1 VQTIRIQ
8 LRESTQETV
17 ELRYWLPQQK
27 HYESRRLKLLEI
39 ADLLNQGERDY
50 YKLLPNLPGIGQ
62 QLFFWL
68 DGDGRWLSRGIANC
82 RGEGLVIAIDTDKQL
97 AHLPWEVLHDGEDFL
112 VKRVNPVVL
121 PLRWIEKETEEFSV
135 EARQLRVL
143 FMATDP
149 EDVEPKLEFE
159 QEEARILADTRDFAV
174 DLRVEESGCVSEL
187 GKVWSRYFNDFDVF
201 HLTGHASITSEAPY
215 TPYFITE
222 TEIGERHET
231 TAAELAEVFRF
242 RFPKLVFLS
251 GCRTGQA
258 PDKGAVP
265 SMAEALIAQGARA
278 VLSWG
283 RPVEDRTATAA
294 AAHLYGK
301 LAAGYELAQALAST
315 YQQLFKQKVRDWH
328 LLRLYVQGECPG
340 ALVDVLGD
348 LPPSAPEP
356 AYEQFLDPDTQQ
368 VRVAKPSE
376 FVGRRRT
383 LQRCLKAI
391 RTSLGVLIHGLG
403 GVGKSTVT
411 ARLLERMVGY
421 HRLVNFRQ
429 LDEDKL
435 LKTLA
440 EQCTSE
446 RGHEILNGKL
456 PLMQR
461 LTKFFT
467 EGLNSKEQRFAFV
480 LDDFEANFE
489 LRNGVSV
496 LQPQV
501 VDVLLALLKAIQN
514 SQLPHKVIIT
524 CRYDFTLSELNH
536 RLYREPLGALAGAD
550 LIKKYNRLDSFNGS
564 WQFQPDLPERAKKAA
579 DGNPRLL
586 EWLDKILQNS
596 PKSPSAERGV
606 EMILQKM
613 ADKEKEF
620 REDIL
625 AEELLKQ
632 QTPALRQ
639 MLGKLLV
646 YELPVPLAAISP
658 ICEDISSW
666 ESHKQRAEILGLLEV
681 TLTNN
686 TERLYRVPRIL
697 SPLLFPENPKGE
709 ELYKQAAQ
717 ILYRLWWEEAETA
730 TEAQKLEIHRL
741 ALLGKDEGIA
751 AETASS
757 LAKDL
762 LNKGRFR
769 EGIHL
774 CKSTLEITKN
784 HSVLKEIAYCEHQMG
799 EVDRALNYYEQA
811 LNLCPAEDEQELASI
826 YLNFGMLKSQ
836 KGDVDEAFAL
846 YNQSLEIFERTGNV
860 QGKAE
865 TLYYLGNIYANKGD
879 VDKAITLFN
888 QSLEINERI
897 EGVQGKAA
905 TLKCLGNI
913 YASKGE
919 VNQAIA
925 LLNQSLET
933 FERIEDVQNKA
944 ATLQCLGNIYA
955 NKGEVNQAIALY
967 NQSWETFERIGDVQG
982 KAATLNCLGNIYANK
997 GEVNQAIAL
1006 LNQSWETFERL
1017 GNVQGKAATL
1027 NCLGNIYANK
1037 GEVNQAIALYN
1048 QSLEINERLE
1058 NVQGKAATLNCL
1070 GNIYANKGEVNQAI
1084 ALYNQSLEINERLEN
1099 VQGKAATLQC
1109 LGNIYANKGEVN
1121 QAIALYNQ
1129 SLEINERIG
1138 DVQGKAATLFQL
1150 EMIYANKGEVDEI
1163 IALFNQSLE
1172 INERTGNIQGKAA
1185 TLFQLGMIYANKGE
1199 VNQAI
1204 ALYNQSLEINE
1215 RLENV
1220 QGKAATLQCLGN
1232 IYANKGE
1239 VNQAIA
1245 LYNQSLETFE
1255 RIGDVQGKAA
1265 TLQCLGNIYANKG
1278 EVDQA
1283 IALYNQ
1289 SLETFERIGNLQGKA
1304 ATLFQL
1310 EMIYANKGEVDE
1322 IIALFNQSLE
1332 INERTGNIQGKAAT
1346 LFQLGMIYAKKGEVN
1361 QAIALYNQSLEITQC
1376 IGDVQGKAVTLYRL
1390 GIIYA
1395 DKGEVDEAIALYN
1408 QSLEINERIEDV
1420 QGKAATLRQM
1430 GRIYANKGEVDQAI
1444 RLYNQSLE
1452 ISQRIGNVQD
1462 KAMTLWWLGDL
1473 AEQQGEY
1480 TKAISYLQPA
1490 LEILQ
1495 RLKSP
1500 DAESVS
1506 ASLDRVMRN
1515 S

>member
-1 VQTIRIQ
+1 MQTIRIQ

-17 ELRYWLPQQK
+17 ELRYWLPQIK
-27 HYESRRLKLLEI
+27 HYESRRLKLAEI
-39 ADLLNQGERDY
+39 ANFLKQGERDY
-50 YKLLPNLPGIGQ
+50 YKLLPNLPGIGK

-82 RGEGLVIAIDTDKQL
+82 RGEGLVIAIDTDKKL

-121 PLRWIEKETEEFSV
+121 PLRWIEKETEGFSV

-149 EDVEPKLEFE
+149 EDVQPKLEFE

-201 HLTGHASITSEAPY
+201 HLTGHASIKDEAPY

-278 VLSWG
+278 ILSWG

-301 LAAGYELAQALAST
+301 LAAGYQLAEALAST
-315 YQQLFKQKVRDWH
+315 YQQLFQQNVRDWH

-340 ALVDVLGD
+340 ALVEVLGD

-356 AYEQFLDPDTQQ
+356 AYQQFLDPDTQL

-429 LDEDKL
+429 LDEEKL

-467 EGLNSKEQRFAFV
+467 EGLNTKEQRFAFV
-480 LDDFEANFE
+480 LDDFEANLD
-489 LRNGVSV
+489 LRNGVYV

-501 VDVLLALLKAIQN
+501 VDVLLALLKAMQN

-524 CRYDFTLSELNH
+524 CRYNFTLSELNH
-536 RLYREPLGALAGAD
+536 RLYREPLGALGGAD

-613 ADKEKEF
+613 LDRVKEF

-625 AEELLKQ
+625 AQELLKQ
-632 QTPALRQ
+632 QTPALRL

-666 ESHKQRAEILGLLEV
+666 ESHIQRAEILGLLEV

-686 TERLYRVPRIL
+686 KDRLYRVPRIL
-697 SPLLFPENPKGE
+697 SPLLEFPENPKGE

-717 ILYRLWWEEAETA
+717 ILYRLWWEGAESS

-741 ALLGKDEGIA
+741 ALLGKDEDITVNVANYLSRKWIPHSRFRDTNKICQDTLNNIRDYRILSNLARVEIELGKVKEAVEHYQEALKLCPGNKIIEICGIKHCLA
-751 AETASS
+751 YIKSKSGELDIALKIYQECLIDSEKIGHLKGKASALHEIARIYLLQGKVDNALHKYQECLAIQENIGDIKGQSSTLHQIAYIEVQQGKIQEALTNYEKSFNLKEKIGDLKGKVSS
-757 LAKDL
+757 LQQ
-762 LNKGRFR
+762 
-769 EGIHL
+769 I
-774 CKSTLEITKN
+774 
-784 HSVLKEIAYCEHQMG
+784 
-799 EVDRALNYYEQA
+799 
-811 LNLCPAEDEQELASI
+811 ASI
-826 YLNFGMLKSQ
+826 KEEQ
-836 KGDVDEAFAL
+836 GDFEAVFNIL
-846 YNQSLEIFERTGNV
+846 QLSLEIVEQIGSV
-860 QGKAE
+860 ELKAAL
-865 TLYYLGNIYANKGD
+865 LYNMAVTYVKLGNFD
-879 VDKAITLFN
+879 SAI
-888 QSLEINERI
+888 S
-897 EGVQGKAA
+897 
-905 TLKCLGNI
+905 
-913 YASKGE
+913 
-919 VNQAIA
+919 
-925 LLNQSLET
+925 LLNNSIKLA
-933 FERIEDVQNKA
+933 K
-944 ATLQCLGNIYA
+944 
-955 NKGEVNQAIALY
+955 
-967 NQSWETFERIGDVQG
+967 
-982 KAATLNCLGNIYANK
+982 
-997 GEVNQAIAL
+997 
-1006 LNQSWETFERL
+1006 
-1017 GNVQGKAATL
+1017 
-1027 NCLGNIYANK
+1027 
-1037 GEVNQAIALYN
+1037 
-1048 QSLEINERLE
+1048 EI
-1058 NVQGKAATLNCL
+1058 
-1070 GNIYANKGEVNQAI
+1070 
-1084 ALYNQSLEINERLEN
+1084 
-1099 VQGKAATLQC
+1099 
-1109 LGNIYANKGEVN
+1109 
-1121 QAIALYNQ
+1121 
-1129 SLEINERIG
+1129 
-1138 DVQGKAATLFQL
+1138 D
-1150 EMIYANKGEVDEI
+1150 D
-1163 IALFNQSLE
+1163 
-1172 INERTGNIQGKAA
+1172 IQGQA
-1185 TLFQLGMIYANKGE
+1185 TGLHQLG
-1199 VNQAI
+1199 
-1204 ALYNQSLEINE
+1204 
-1215 RLENV
+1215 
-1220 QGKAATLQCLGN
+1220 
-1232 IYANKGE
+1232 
-1239 VNQAIA
+1239 
-1245 LYNQSLETFE
+1245 
-1255 RIGDVQGKAA
+1255 
-1265 TLQCLGNIYANKG
+1265 
-1278 EVDQA
+1278 
-1283 IALYNQ
+1283 
-1289 SLETFERIGNLQGKA
+1289 
-1304 ATLFQL
+1304 
-1310 EMIYANKGEVDE
+1310 
-1322 IIALFNQSLE
+1322 
-1332 INERTGNIQGKAAT
+1332 
-1346 LFQLGMIYAKKGEVN
+1346 
-1361 QAIALYNQSLEITQC
+1361 
-1376 IGDVQGKAVTLYRL
+1376 
-1390 GIIYA
+1390 
-1395 DKGEVDEAIALYN
+1395 
-1408 QSLEINERIEDV
+1408 
-1420 QGKAATLRQM
+1420 
-1430 GRIYANKGEVDQAI
+1430 
-1444 RLYNQSLE
+1444 
-1452 ISQRIGNVQD
+1452 
-1462 KAMTLWWLGDL
+1462 L
-1473 AEQQGEY
+1473 AYEQQGNVENALKFY
-1480 TKAISYLQPA
+1480 GKSLNFSEQIGYLKGQA
-1490 LEILQ
+1490 HTLHQMANIYVNQRKMVLQ
-1495 RLKSP
+1495 YL
-1500 DAESVS
+1500 VC
-1506 ASLDRVMRN
+1506 
-1515 S
+1515 

>member
-1 VQTIRIQ
+1 MQTIRIQ

-17 ELRYWLPQQK
+17 ELRYWLPQIK
-27 HYESRRLKLLEI
+27 HYESRRLKLAEI
-39 ADLLNQGERDY
+39 ADFLKQGERDY
-50 YKLLPNLPGIGQ
+50 YKLLPNLPGIGR

-82 RGEGLVIAIDTDKQL
+82 RGEGLVIAIDTGKQL

-112 VKRVNPVVL
+112 IKRVNPVVL
-121 PLRWIEKETEEFSV
+121 PLRWIEKETAGFSV

-149 EDVEPKLEFE
+149 EGVEPKLEFE

-201 HLTGHASITSEAPY
+201 HLTGHASIKDEAPY

-222 TEIGERHET
+222 TEIGDRHET

-301 LAAGYELAQALAST
+301 LAAGYQLAQALAST
-315 YQQLFKQKVRDWH
+315 YQQLFKQNVRDWH

-340 ALVDVLGD
+340 ALVEVLGD
-348 LPPSAPEP
+348 VPPSAPEP
-356 AYEQFLDPDTQQ
+356 AYQQFLDPDTQL

-435 LKTLA
+435 LNTLIK
-440 EQCTSE
+440 QCTSE

-467 EGLNSKEQRFAFV
+467 EGLNAKEQRFVFV
-480 LDDFEANFE
+480 LDDFEENLE
-489 LRNGVSV
+489 LRNGVYV

-501 VDVLLALLKAIQN
+501 VDVLLALLKAMQN

-524 CRYDFTLSELNH
+524 CRYNFTLSELNH
-536 RLYREPLGALAGAD
+536 RLYREPLGALGGAD
-550 LIKKYNRLDSFNGS
+550 LIKKYNRLNSFNGS
-564 WQFQPDLPERAKKAA
+564 WQFQPDLPERAKTAA

-596 PKSPSAERGV
+596 QNPTPPTAPLPASDEGYMRGV

-620 REDIL
+620 REHIL
-625 AEELLKQ
+625 AEVLLKQ

-646 YELPVPLAAISP
+646 YELPVPQAAISP

-697 SPLLFPENPKGE
+697 SPLLEFPENPKGE
-709 ELYKQAAQ
+709 ELYKQAPQ
-717 ILYRLWWEEAETA
+717 ILYRLWWEAGGA
-730 TEAQKLEIHRL
+730 TETQKLEIHRL
-741 ALLGKDEGIA
+741 ALLGKDGEIA
-751 AETASS
+751 VKIASS
-757 LAKDL
+757 LAEHLRKQS
-762 LNKGRFR
+762 RFR
-769 EGIHL
+769 EAIPL

-784 HSVLKEIAYCEHQMG
+784 HRVLKEMAYCEHQMG
-799 EVDRALNYYEQA
+799 EVDQALNYYQQA

-826 YLNFGMLKSQ
+826 YHHFGMLKAS
-836 KGDVDEAFAL
+836 KWEVDE
-846 YNQSLEIFERTGNV
+846 
-860 QGKAE
+860 
-865 TLYYLGNIYANKGD
+865 
-879 VDKAITLFN
+879 
-888 QSLEINERI
+888 
-897 EGVQGKAA
+897 
-905 TLKCLGNI
+905 
-913 YASKGE
+913 
-919 VNQAIA
+919 
-925 LLNQSLET
+925 
-933 FERIEDVQNKA
+933 
-944 ATLQCLGNIYA
+944 
-955 NKGEVNQAIALY
+955 
-967 NQSWETFERIGDVQG
+967 
-982 KAATLNCLGNIYANK
+982 
-997 GEVNQAIAL
+997 
-1006 LNQSWETFERL
+1006 
-1017 GNVQGKAATL
+1017 
-1027 NCLGNIYANK
+1027 
-1037 GEVNQAIALYN
+1037 AIALYN
-1048 QSLEINERLE
+1048 QSLELW
-1058 NVQGKAATLNCL
+1058 
-1070 GNIYANKGEVNQAI
+1070 
-1084 ALYNQSLEINERLEN
+1084 
-1099 VQGKAATLQC
+1099 
-1109 LGNIYANKGEVN
+1109 
-1121 QAIALYNQ
+1121 
-1129 SLEINERIG
+1129 
-1138 DVQGKAATLFQL
+1138 
-1150 EMIYANKGEVDEI
+1150 
-1163 IALFNQSLE
+1163 
-1172 INERTGNIQGKAA
+1172 
-1185 TLFQLGMIYANKGE
+1185 
-1199 VNQAI
+1199 
-1204 ALYNQSLEINE
+1204 
-1215 RLENV
+1215 
-1220 QGKAATLQCLGN
+1220 
-1232 IYANKGE
+1232 
-1239 VNQAIA
+1239 
-1245 LYNQSLETFE
+1245 E

-1265 TLQCLGNIYANKG
+1265 TLQELGRIYANKGEVDEAIALYDQSLELWERIGDVQGKAATLHNLGYIYANKG

-1289 SLETFERIGNLQGKA
+1289 SLEIEECIGNVQGKATTLHNLGYIYTDKGEVDQAIALYNQSFEIKERIGDVQGKA
-1304 ATLFQL
+1304 ATLNDLGYIYADKGEVDKAIALYNQSL
-1310 EMIYANKGEVDE
+1310 QINERIGNVQTKAATLHNLGMIYANKGEVDE
-1322 IIALFNQSLE
+1322 AIALFNQSLK
-1332 INERTGNIQGKAAT
+1332 INERIGNVQTKAAT
-1346 LFQLGMIYAKKGEVN
+1346 LHNLAAIYAN
-1361 QAIALYNQSLEITQC
+1361 
-1376 IGDVQGKAVTLYRL
+1376 
-1390 GIIYA
+1390 
-1395 DKGEVDEAIALYN
+1395 KGEVDEAIALYN
-1408 QSLEINERIEDV
+1408 QSLEINERIGNFKTQAVTLHNLGYIYANKGKVDEAITLYNQSLEIDERIGDV
-1420 QGKAATLRQM
+1420 QGKAATLHCL
-1430 GRIYANKGEVDQAI
+1430 GIIYANKGDVDEAI
-1444 RLYNQSLE
+1444 ALFNQSLE
-1452 ISQRIGNVQD
+1452 ITERIGDVQ
-1462 KAMTLWWLGDL
+1462 
-1473 AEQQGEY
+1473 
-1480 TKAISYLQPA
+1480 TKATTLHCLEYLRQ
-1490 LEILQ
+1490 Q
-1495 RLKSP
+1495 RGSG
-1500 DAESVS
+1500 
-1506 ASLDRVMRN
+1506 
-1515 S
+1515 

>member
-1 VQTIRIQ
+1 MQTIRIQ
-8 LRESTQETV
+8 LRECTQETV
-17 ELRYWLPQQK
+17 ELRYWLPQIK
-27 HYESRRLKLLEI
+27 HYESRRLKLAEI
-39 ADLLNQGERDY
+39 ADFLKQGDRDY
-50 YKLLPNLPGIGQ
+50 YKLLPNLSGIGQ

-82 RGEGLVIAIDTDKQL
+82 RGEGLVIAIDTDQKL

-121 PLRWIEKETEEFSV
+121 PLRWIEKETEAFSV

-149 EDVEPKLEFE
+149 EDVQPKLEFE

-201 HLTGHASITSEAPY
+201 HLTGHASIKDEAPY

-222 TEIGERHET
+222 TEIGDRHET

-258 PDKGAVP
+258 ADKGAVP

-301 LAAGYELAQALAST
+301 LAAGYQLAEALAST
-315 YQQLFKQKVRDWH
+315 YQQLFKQNVRDWH

-340 ALVDVLGD
+340 ALVEVLGD
-348 LPPSAPEP
+348 VPPSAPEP
-356 AYEQFLDPDTQQ
+356 AYQQFLDPDTQL

-421 HRLVNFRQ
+421 DRLVNFRQ

-467 EGLNSKEQRFAFV
+467 EGLNTKEQRFAFV
-480 LDDFEANFE
+480 LDDFEANLD
-489 LRNGVSV
+489 LRNGVYV

-501 VDVLLALLKAIQN
+501 VDVLLALLKAMQN

-524 CRYDFTLSELNH
+524 CRYNFTLSELNH
-536 RLYREPLGALAGAD
+536 RLYREPLGALGGAD

-564 WQFQPDLPERAKKAA
+564 WQFQPDLPERAKQAA

-586 EWLDKILQNS
+586 EWLDQILQNS
-596 PKSPSAERGV
+596 PKSPEAERGV

-632 QTPALRQ
+632 QTPALRL

-666 ESHKQRAEILGLLEV
+666 ESHIQRAEILGLLEV

-697 SPLLFPENPKGE
+697 SPLLEFPENPKGE

-717 ILYRLWWEEAETA
+717 ILYRLWWEEETA

-741 ALLGKDEGIA
+741 ALLGKDEEIA
-751 AETASS
+751 GKIASS
-757 LAKDL
+757 LAEHL
-762 LNKGRFR
+762 RNQSRFR
-769 EGIHL
+769 EAIHL

-799 EVDRALNYYEQA
+799 NIAQALNYYEQA
-811 LNLCPAEDEQELASI
+811 LNLCPAEDEGGLASI
-826 YLNFGMLKSQ
+826 YNYLGRLKAD
-836 KGDVDEAFAL
+836 KGEVDEAIAL
-846 YNQSLEIFERTGNV
+846 YNQSLEIFER
-860 QGKAE
+860 
-865 TLYYLGNIYANKGD
+865 
-879 VDKAITLFN
+879 
-888 QSLEINERI
+888 
-897 EGVQGKAA
+897 
-905 TLKCLGNI
+905 
-913 YASKGE
+913 
-919 VNQAIA
+919 
-925 LLNQSLET
+925 
-933 FERIEDVQNKA
+933 
-944 ATLQCLGNIYA
+944 
-955 NKGEVNQAIALY
+955 
-967 NQSWETFERIGDVQG
+967 IGDVQG
-982 KAATLNCLGNIYANK
+982 KATTLHNLGY
-997 GEVNQAIAL
+997 
-1006 LNQSWETFERL
+1006 
-1017 GNVQGKAATL
+1017 
-1027 NCLGNIYANK
+1027 
-1037 GEVNQAIALYN
+1037 
-1048 QSLEINERLE
+1048 
-1058 NVQGKAATLNCL
+1058 
-1070 GNIYANKGEVNQAI
+1070 
-1084 ALYNQSLEINERLEN
+1084 
-1099 VQGKAATLQC
+1099 
-1109 LGNIYANKGEVN
+1109 
-1121 QAIALYNQ
+1121 
-1129 SLEINERIG
+1129 
-1138 DVQGKAATLFQL
+1138 
-1150 EMIYANKGEVDEI
+1150 
-1163 IALFNQSLE
+1163 
-1172 INERTGNIQGKAA
+1172 
-1185 TLFQLGMIYANKGE
+1185 
-1199 VNQAI
+1199 
-1204 ALYNQSLEINE
+1204 
-1215 RLENV
+1215 
-1220 QGKAATLQCLGN
+1220 
-1232 IYANKGE
+1232 
-1239 VNQAIA
+1239 
-1245 LYNQSLETFE
+1245 
-1255 RIGDVQGKAA
+1255 
-1265 TLQCLGNIYANKG
+1265 IYANKG

-1289 SLETFERIGNLQGKA
+1289 SLEIKELIGNVQGKA
-1304 ATLFQL
+1304 ATLHNL
-1310 EMIYANKGEVDE
+1310 AGIYANKGDVDE
-1322 IIALFNQSLE
+1322 AIALYNQVLEIDERIGNVQGKAATLHQLGNTYANKGDVDEAIALFNQSLE
-1332 INERTGNIQGKAAT
+1332 IKERIGNVQGKAAT
-1346 LFQLGMIYAKKGEVN
+1346 LHELGSIYADKGEVEQAITLFN
-1361 QAIALYNQSLEITQC
+1361 QSLEIEERIGNVQGKAATLNQLGLIYANKGEVEQAIALYNQSLEISERIGDVKTKAATLHKLGIIYANKGEVDEAIALYNQSLEISER
-1376 IGDVQGKAVTLYRL
+1376 IGDVQGKAATLHQL

-1395 DKGEVDEAIALYN
+1395 NKGEVEQAIALYNQSLEISERIGDVKTKAATLHKLGIIYANKGEVDEAIALYN
-1408 QSLEINERIEDV
+1408 QSLEINERIGNVQGKAATLQKLGYIYANKGEVDKAIALYNQSLEINERIGNV
-1420 QGKAATLRQM
+1420 QGKAATLRQL
-1430 GRIYANKGEVDQAI
+1430 GILYANKGKVD
-1444 RLYNQSLE
+1444 
-1452 ISQRIGNVQD
+1452 
-1462 KAMTLWWLGDL
+1462 
-1473 AEQQGEY
+1473 
-1480 TKAISYLQPA
+1480 
-1490 LEILQ
+1490 
-1495 RLKSP
+1495 
-1500 DAESVS
+1500 
-1506 ASLDRVMRN
+1506 
-1515 S
+1515 

>member
-1 VQTIRIQ
+1 MQTIRIQ

-17 ELRYWLPQQK
+17 ELRYWLPQIK
-27 HYESRRLKLLEI
+27 HYESRRLKLAEI
-39 ADLLNQGERDY
+39 ADFLKQGERDY
-50 YKLLPNLPGIGQ
+50 YKLLPNLPGIGK

-82 RGEGLVIAIDTDKQL
+82 RGEGLVIAIDTEQKL
-97 AHLPWEVLHDGEDFL
+97 AHLPWEVLHDGQDFL

-121 PLRWIEKETEEFSV
+121 PLRWIEKETEAFSV

-187 GKVWSRYFNDFDVF
+187 GKVWSRYLDDFDVF
-201 HLTGHASITSEAPY
+201 HLTGHASIKDEAPY

-222 TEIGERHET
+222 TEIGDRHET

-301 LAAGYELAQALAST
+301 LAAGYQLAQALAST
-315 YQQLFKQKVRDWH
+315 YQQLFKQKVGDWH

-340 ALVDVLGD
+340 ALVELLGD

-356 AYEQFLDPDTQQ
+356 AYQQFLDPDTQQ

-467 EGLNSKEQRFAFV
+467 EGLNTKEQRFAFV
-480 LDDFEANFE
+480 LDDFEANLD
-489 LRNGVSV
+489 LRNGVYV

-501 VDVLLALLKAIQN
+501 VEVLLALLKAMQS

-524 CRYDFTLSELNH
+524 CRYNFTLSELDK
-536 RLYREPLGALAGAD
+536 RLYREPLGALGGAD

-596 PKSPSAERGV
+596 PKSPEAERGV

-625 AEELLKQ
+625 AQVLLKQ
-632 QTPALRQ
+632 QTPALRL

-646 YELPVPLAAISP
+646 YELPVPLAAIDP

-666 ESHKQRAEILGLLEV
+666 ESHIQRAEILGLLEV

-697 SPLLFPENPKGE
+697 SPLLEFPENPKGE

-730 TEAQKLEIHRL
+730 TEAQSLEIHRL
-741 ALLGKDEGIA
+741 VLLGKDGEIA
-751 AETASS
+751 GKIAFS
-757 LAKDL
+757 LA
-762 LNKGRFR
+762 NSWNNQSRFR
-769 EGIHL
+769 ESVQL
-774 CKSTLEITKN
+774 CKSTLELTPDYR
-784 HSVLKEIAYCEHQMG
+784 VLHEIARSQAKLGEVEQAQQYYQQALEFCLETDETQKAAIIANLAGIYGNKG
-799 EVDRALNYYEQA
+799 EVDEAIALCNQSLEIT
-811 LNLCPAEDEQELASI
+811 ERI
-826 YLNFGMLKSQ
+826 
-836 KGDVDEAFAL
+836 GDVEGKAVTLHCLAGIYADKGNVNEAIAL
-846 YNQSLEIFERTGNV
+846 YNQSLEITECIGNV
-860 QGKAE
+860 Q
-865 TLYYLGNIYANKGD
+865 T
-879 VDKAITLFN
+879 
-888 QSLEINERI
+888 
-897 EGVQGKAA
+897 KAA
-905 TLKCLGNI
+905 TLHNLG
-913 YASKGE
+913 
-919 VNQAIA
+919 
-925 LLNQSLET
+925 L
-933 FERIEDVQNKA
+933 
-944 ATLQCLGNIYA
+944 IYA
-955 NKGEVNQAIALY
+955 NKGEV
-967 NQSWETFERIGDVQG
+967 E
-982 KAATLNCLGNIYANK
+982 
-997 GEVNQAIAL
+997 
-1006 LNQSWETFERL
+1006 
-1017 GNVQGKAATL
+1017 
-1027 NCLGNIYANK
+1027 
-1037 GEVNQAIALYN
+1037 QAIALYN
-1048 QSLEINERLE
+1048 QSLEIEE
-1058 NVQGKAATLNCL
+1058 GIGGVEGKAATLHNL
-1070 GNIYANKGEVNQAI
+1070 GLIYAKKGEVNQAL
-1084 ALYNQSLEINERLEN
+1084 ALYNQSLEIKERISHVE
-1099 VQGKAATLQC
+1099 GKAATLSC
-1109 LGNIYANKGEVN
+1109 LA
-1121 QAIALYNQ
+1121 
-1129 SLEINERIG
+1129 S
-1138 DVQGKAATLFQL
+1138 
-1150 EMIYANKGEVDEI
+1150 
-1163 IALFNQSLE
+1163 
-1172 INERTGNIQGKAA
+1172 
-1185 TLFQLGMIYANKGE
+1185 
-1199 VNQAI
+1199 
-1204 ALYNQSLEINE
+1204 
-1215 RLENV
+1215 
-1220 QGKAATLQCLGN
+1220 
-1232 IYANKGE
+1232 
-1239 VNQAIA
+1239 
-1245 LYNQSLETFE
+1245 
-1255 RIGDVQGKAA
+1255 
-1265 TLQCLGNIYANKG
+1265 IYANKG

-1289 SLETFERIGNLQGKA
+1289 SLEITKRIGYVKGKA
-1304 ATLFQL
+1304 ATLHQL
-1310 EMIYANKGEVDE
+1310 AG
-1322 IIALFNQSLE
+1322 
-1332 INERTGNIQGKAAT
+1332 
-1346 LFQLGMIYAKKGEVN
+1346 IYAKKGEVDQAIKLYKESLKIKERIGN
-1361 QAIALYNQSLEITQC
+1361 VQDKMATLHELGRMYADKGEVDQAIKLYKESLEINERIGNVQGKAATLHELGRMYADKGDVDEAIALYNQSLEIKER
-1376 IGDVQGKAVTLYRL
+1376 IGNVQGKAVTLNNL
-1390 GIIYA
+1390 GMIYA
-1395 DKGEVDEAIALYN
+1395 NKGEVDEAIALYN
-1408 QSLEINERIEDV
+1408 QSLEINERIGNVQTKAVTLHNLGMIYANKGDVDEAIALYNQSLEISERIGDVQSKAVTLNYLGIIYANKGDVHEAIALFNQSLEINERLGNV
-1420 QGKAATLRQM
+1420 QGKAATLNKL
-1430 GRIYANKGEVDQAI
+1430 GLIYANKGEVDQAI
-1444 RLYNQSLE
+1444 ALFNQSLE
-1452 ISQRIGNVQD
+1452 IFERIGNVQD
-1462 KAMTLWWLGDL
+1462 KAATLNNLGYIY
-1473 AEQQGEY
+1473 ANKGEVDE
-1480 TKAISYLQPA
+1480 AIALFNQS
-1490 LEILQ
+1490 LEIFE
-1495 RLKSP
+1495 RIGN
-1500 DAESVS
+1500 V
-1506 ASLDRVMRN
+1506 
-1515 S
+1515 

>member
-1 VQTIRIQ
+1 MQTIRIQ

-17 ELRYWLPQQK
+17 ELRYWLPKIK
-27 HYESRRLKLLEI
+27 HYESRRLRLAEI

-82 RGEGLVIAIDTDKQL
+82 RGEGLVIAIDTDKKL

-121 PLRWIEKETEEFSV
+121 PLRWIEKETEAFAV

-159 QEEARILADTRDFAV
+159 QEEARILADTRDFNL

-187 GKVWSRYFNDFDVF
+187 GKVWSRYLNDFDVF
-201 HLTGHASITSEAPY
+201 HLTGHASITPAEAEKNPTPNPSPLARRGEDLEAN
-215 TPYFITE
+215 TPYFVTE
-222 TEIGERHET
+222 TEIGDRHET

-265 SMAEALIAQGARA
+265 SMAEALIAEGARA

-301 LAAGYELAQALAST
+301 LAAGYELAEALAST
-315 YQQLFKQKVRDWH
+315 YQQLFQQNVRDWH

-340 ALVDVLGD
+340 ALVEPLRDFL
-348 LPPSAPEP
+348 PSAPEP
-356 AYEQFLDPDTQQ
+356 AYEQFLDPDTQL

-421 HRLVNFRQ
+421 DRLVNFRQ

-467 EGLNSKEQRFAFV
+467 EGLNTKEQRFAFV
-480 LDDFEANFE
+480 LDDFEANLE
-489 LRNGVSV
+489 LRNGVYV

-524 CRYDFTLSELNH
+524 CRYNFTLSELNH
-536 RLYREPLGALAGAD
+536 RLYREPLAALGGAD
-550 LIKKYNRLDSFNGS
+550 LIKKYNRLNSFNGS
-564 WQFQPDLPERAKKAA
+564 WQFQPDLPERAKQAA

-596 PKSPSAERGV
+596 QNPTPPTAPLPASEEGYMRGV

-625 AEELLKQ
+625 AQVLLKQ

-646 YELPVPLAAISP
+646 YELPVPLAAIDP

-666 ESHKQRAEILGLLEV
+666 ESHIQRAEILGLLEV

-697 SPLLFPENPKGE
+697 SPLLEFPENPKGE

-717 ILYRLWWEEAETA
+717 LLYRLWWEAGTS
-730 TEAQKLEIHRL
+730 TEAQSFEIHRL
-741 ALLGKDEGIA
+741 GLLGKDEKIA
-751 AETASS
+751 ANIASL
-757 LAKDL
+757 LANRL
-762 LNKGRFR
+762 SQQSRFR
-769 EGIHL
+769 EAIYL

-784 HSVLKEIAYCEHQMG
+784 HSVFKEIAYCEHQQG
-799 EVDRALNYYEQA
+799 EVDQA
-811 LNLCPAEDEQELASI
+811 LKYYQQALKLCPPDNEPELASI
-826 YLNFGMLKSQ
+826 YHYFGILKSQ
-836 KGDVDEAFAL
+836 KGEVDEAIAL
-846 YNQSLEIFERTGNV
+846 Y
-860 QGKAE
+860 
-865 TLYYLGNIYANKGD
+865 
-879 VDKAITLFN
+879 N

-897 EGVQGKAA
+897 GNVQGKAA
-905 TLKCLGNI
+905 TLHQL
-913 YASKGE
+913 AS
-919 VNQAIA
+919 
-925 LLNQSLET
+925 
-933 FERIEDVQNKA
+933 
-944 ATLQCLGNIYA
+944 IYA
-955 NKGEVNQAIALY
+955 NKGEVDKAIALYKESLEIKERIGDIQGKAATLHQLASIYAHKGEVDEAIALYKESLEIKERIGNVQGKAATLHQLASIYANKGDVDEAIALYKQVLEIDESTGNVQGKAATLHQLAGIYADKGEVDEAITLYKESLEINERIGNVQGKAATLHCLGYIYAHKGDVDEAIALY
-967 NQSWETFERIGDVQG
+967 NQSLEINERI
-982 KAATLNCLGNIYANK
+982 
-997 GEVNQAIAL
+997 
-1006 LNQSWETFERL
+1006 

-1037 GEVNQAIALYN
+1037 GEL
-1048 QSLEINERLE
+1048 
-1058 NVQGKAATLNCL
+1058 
-1070 GNIYANKGEVNQAI
+1070 
-1084 ALYNQSLEINERLEN
+1084 
-1099 VQGKAATLQC
+1099 
-1109 LGNIYANKGEVN
+1109 
-1121 QAIALYNQ
+1121 
-1129 SLEINERIG
+1129 
-1138 DVQGKAATLFQL
+1138 
-1150 EMIYANKGEVDEI
+1150 DEA

-1172 INERTGNIQGKAA
+1172 IT
-1185 TLFQLGMIYANKGE
+1185 
-1199 VNQAI
+1199 
-1204 ALYNQSLEINE
+1204 
-1215 RLENV
+1215 
-1220 QGKAATLQCLGN
+1220 
-1232 IYANKGE
+1232 
-1239 VNQAIA
+1239 
-1245 LYNQSLETFE
+1245 E
-1255 RIGDVQGKAA
+1255 RIGDVQGQAA
-1265 TLQCLGNIYANKG
+1265 TLHQLGI
-1278 EVDQA
+1278 
-1283 IALYNQ
+1283 L
-1289 SLETFERIGNLQGKA
+1289 
-1304 ATLFQL
+1304 
-1310 EMIYANKGEVDE
+1310 YANKGEVDE
-1322 IIALFNQSLE
+1322 AIALFNQSLE
-1332 INERTGNIQGKAAT
+1332 ITER
-1346 LFQLGMIYAKKGEVN
+1346 
-1361 QAIALYNQSLEITQC
+1361 
-1376 IGDVQGKAVTLYRL
+1376 IGDVRTQ
-1390 GIIYA
+1390 
-1395 DKGEVDEAIALYN
+1395 
-1408 QSLEINERIEDV
+1408 
-1420 QGKAATLRQM
+1420 
-1430 GRIYANKGEVDQAI
+1430 
-1444 RLYNQSLE
+1444 
-1452 ISQRIGNVQD
+1452 
-1462 KAMTLWWLGDL
+1462 AMTLWWLGGL

-1495 RLKSP
+1495 RSKSP
-1500 DAESVS
+1500 DAEGVS
-1506 ASLDRVMRN
+1506 ASLARVMRN

>member
-1 VQTIRIQ
+1 MQTIRIQ

-17 ELRYWLPQQK
+17 ELRYWLPQIK
-27 HYESRRLKLLEI
+27 HYESRRLKLAEI
-39 ADLLNQGERDY
+39 ADFLQQGDRDY
-50 YKLLPNLPGIGQ
+50 YRLLPNLPGIGQ

-82 RGEGLVIAIDTDKQL
+82 RGEGLVIAIDTDQKL
-97 AHLPWEVLHDGEDFL
+97 AHLPWEVLHDDENFL

-121 PLRWIEKETEEFSV
+121 PLRWIEKETEGFSV
-135 EARQLRVL
+135 EPRQLRVL

-149 EDVEPKLEFE
+149 EDVQPKLEFE

-187 GKVWSRYFNDFDVF
+187 GKVWSRYLNDFDVF
-201 HLTGHASITSEAPY
+201 HLTGHASIKDEAPY

-222 TEIGERHET
+222 TEIGDRHET

-258 PDKGAVP
+258 ADKGAVP

-283 RPVEDRTATAA
+283 RSVEDRTATAT

-301 LAAGYELAQALAST
+301 LAAGYQLAEALAST

-328 LLRLYVQGECPG
+328 LLRLYVQGKCPG
-340 ALVDVLGD
+340 ALVEVLGD
-348 LPPSAPEP
+348 VPPSAPEP
-356 AYEQFLDPDTQQ
+356 AYQQFLDPDTQL

-383 LQRCLKAI
+383 LQRCLKEI

-446 RGHEILNGKL
+446 RGHEILNGNL

-467 EGLNSKEQRFAFV
+467 EGLNTKEQRFAFV
-480 LDDFEANFE
+480 LDDFEANLD
-489 LRNGVSV
+489 LRNGVYV

-501 VDVLLALLKAIQN
+501 VDVLLALLKAMQN

-524 CRYDFTLSELNH
+524 CRYNFTLSELNH
-536 RLYREPLGALAGAD
+536 RLYREPLGALGGAD

-596 PKSPSAERGV
+596 PKSPEAERGV

-625 AEELLKQ
+625 AQVLLKQ

-666 ESHKQRAEILGLLEV
+666 ESHIQRAEILGLLEV

-697 SPLLFPENPKGE
+697 SPLLEFPENPKGE

-717 ILYRLWWEEAETA
+717 ILYRLWEEAESS
-730 TEAQKLEIHRL
+730 TEARRLEIHRL
-741 ALLGKDEGIA
+741 ALLGKDEKIA
-751 AETASS
+751 AKIAFSTAHIWKNQS
-757 LAKDL
+757 
-762 LNKGRFR
+762 RFR
-769 EGIHL
+769 ESVQL
-774 CKSTLEITKN
+774 CKSTLELTKDYR
-784 HSVLKEIAYCEHQMG
+784 VLHAIARSQAELG
-799 EVDRALNYYEQA
+799 EVEQA
-811 LNLCPAEDEQELASI
+811 QQYYQQALEFCLQTDETEKAAIIHNLAS
-826 YLNFGMLKSQ
+826 
-836 KGDVDEAFAL
+836 
-846 YNQSLEIFERTGNV
+846 
-860 QGKAE
+860 
-865 TLYYLGNIYANKGD
+865 
-879 VDKAITLFN
+879 
-888 QSLEINERI
+888 
-897 EGVQGKAA
+897 
-905 TLKCLGNI
+905 
-913 YASKGE
+913 
-919 VNQAIA
+919 
-925 LLNQSLET
+925 
-933 FERIEDVQNKA
+933 
-944 ATLQCLGNIYA
+944 IYA
-955 NKGEVNQAIALY
+955 NKGEVDEAI
-967 NQSWETFERIGDVQG
+967 T
-982 KAATLNCLGNIYANK
+982 
-997 GEVNQAIAL
+997 
-1006 LNQSWETFERL
+1006 
-1017 GNVQGKAATL
+1017 
-1027 NCLGNIYANK
+1027 
-1037 GEVNQAIALYN
+1037 LYN
-1048 QSLEINERLE
+1048 QSLEINERIG
-1058 NVQGKAATLNCL
+1058 NIQGKASTLHEL
-1070 GNIYANKGEVNQAI
+1070 GRIYNNKGEV
-1084 ALYNQSLEINERLEN
+1084 E
-1099 VQGKAATLQC
+1099 
-1109 LGNIYANKGEVN
+1109 

-1138 DVQGKAATLFQL
+1138 NFQTKAATLHQL
-1150 EMIYANKGEVDEI
+1150 AGIYTNKGEVDQA

-1172 INERTGNIQGKAA
+1172 IFERIGNFQNKAA
-1185 TLFQLGMIYANKGE
+1185 TLHQLAGIYANKGK
-1199 VNQAI
+1199 VDQAI
-1204 ALYNQSLEINE
+1204 ALYNQSLEITE
-1215 RLENV
+1215 RIGNIQGKAATLHCLGNLYADKGEVYEAIALYNQSLKIEEGIGNV
-1220 QGKAATLQCLGN
+1220 QGKAATLHSLGMIYAN
-1232 IYANKGE
+1232 KGGVDEAIALFNQSLEIFERISNVKGKAATLHQLGRIYTTKGEVEHAIALYNQSLEITERIGNVQTKAVTLHELADIYANKGE
-1239 VNQAIA
+1239 VDQAIALFNQSLEIYERIGDVQGKATTLYNLGILYANKGEVDQAIA
-1245 LYNQSLETFE
+1245 LYNQSLEITE
-1255 RIGDVQGKAA
+1255 RIGDVQGKAT
-1265 TLQCLGNIYANKG
+1265 TLHELADIYANKG

-1289 SLETFERIGNLQGKA
+1289 SLEINERIGNVQNKT
-1304 ATLFQL
+1304 ATLHQL
-1310 EMIYANKGEVDE
+1310 AG
-1322 IIALFNQSLE
+1322 
-1332 INERTGNIQGKAAT
+1332 
-1346 LFQLGMIYAKKGEVN
+1346 
-1361 QAIALYNQSLEITQC
+1361 
-1376 IGDVQGKAVTLYRL
+1376 
-1390 GIIYA
+1390 IYA
-1395 DKGEVDEAIALYN
+1395 DKGEVEQAITLFN

-1420 QGKAATLRQM
+1420 QGKA
-1430 GRIYANKGEVDQAI
+1430 I
-1444 RLYNQSLE
+1444 
-1452 ISQRIGNVQD
+1452 
-1462 KAMTLWWLGDL
+1462 TLWCLGHL
-1473 AEQQGEY
+1473 AEQQGKY

-1500 DAESVS
+1500 YAEGVR
-1506 ASLDRVMRN
+1506 ASLDRVMGN

>member
-1 VQTIRIQ
+1 MQTIRIQ
-8 LRESTQETV
+8 LRESTQEIV
-17 ELRYWLPQQK
+17 ELRYWLPEIK
-27 HYESRRLKLLEI
+27 HYESRRLKLAEI
-39 ADLLNQGERDY
+39 ADFLKQGERDY
-50 YKLLPNLPGIGQ
+50 YKLLPNLAGIGK

-82 RGEGLVIAIDTDKQL
+82 CGEGLLIAIDTDKQL

-121 PLRWIEKETEEFSV
+121 PLRWIEKETEPFSV

-159 QEEARILADTRDFAV
+159 QEEARILADTRDFAL

-187 GKVWSRYFNDFDVF
+187 GKVWSRYFNKFDVF
-201 HLTGHASITSEAPY
+201 HLTGHASISPPEAEKNP
-215 TPYFITE
+215 TPNPSPQARRGEDLEANMPYFITE

-265 SMAEALIAQGARA
+265 SMAEALIAQGART

-301 LAAGYELAQALAST
+301 LAAGYQLAEALAST
-315 YQQLFKQKVRDWH
+315 YQQLFKQNVRDWH
-328 LLRLYVQGECPG
+328 LLRLYIQGECPG
-340 ALVDVLGD
+340 ALVEVLGD
-348 LPPSAPEP
+348 VPPSAPEP
-356 AYEQFLDPDTQQ
+356 AYQQFLDPDTQQ

-467 EGLNSKEQRFAFV
+467 EGLNTKEQRFAFV
-480 LDDFEANFE
+480 LDDFEANLE
-489 LRNGVSV
+489 LQNGVYI

-501 VDVLLALLKAIQN
+501 VDVLLALLKAMQN

-524 CRYDFTLSELNH
+524 CRYNFTLSELNH
-536 RLYREPLGALAGAD
+536 RLYREPLGALGGAD

-564 WQFQPDLPERAKKAA
+564 WQFQPDLPERAKQAA

-596 PKSPSAERGV
+596 PKSPEAERGV

-613 ADKEKEF
+613 EEKEKEF

-646 YELPVPLAAISP
+646 YELPVPQAAISL

-666 ESHKQRAEILGLLEV
+666 DHIQRAEILGLLEV

-697 SPLLFPENPKGE
+697 SPLLEFPENPKGE

-717 ILYRLWWEEAETA
+717 ILYRLWWEAGGA
-730 TEAQKLEIHRL
+730 TEAKMLEIHRL
-741 ALLGKDEGIA
+741 ALLGKDGEIA
-751 AETASS
+751 AKIADNLTSQWNTSS
-757 LAKDL
+757 RYREILRTCKATLTIIKDYRLFHRLA
-762 LNKGRFR
+762 RA
-769 EGIHL
+769 E
-774 CKSTLEITKN
+774 KSL
-784 HSVLKEIAYCEHQMG
+784 G
-799 EVDRALNYYEQA
+799 EVNQA
-811 LNLCPAEDEQELASI
+811 LEHYQQAIHNCPPEDEQEKALSTADLATL
-826 YLNFGMLKSQ
+826 YVQQGQVN
-836 KGDVDEAFAL
+836 EAMNL
-846 YNQSLEIFERTGNV
+846 YQQSLELYER
-860 QGKAE
+860 
-865 TLYYLGNIYANKGD
+865 LGNFA
-879 VDKAITLFN
+879 
-888 QSLEINERI
+888 
-897 EGVQGKAA
+897 GKAA
-905 TLKCLGNI
+905 TLHQLGI
-913 YASKGE
+913 
-919 VNQAIA
+919 
-925 LLNQSLET
+925 L
-933 FERIEDVQNKA
+933 
-944 ATLQCLGNIYA
+944 YA
-955 NKGEVNQAIALY
+955 NKGEV
-967 NQSWETFERIGDVQG
+967 D
-982 KAATLNCLGNIYANK
+982 
-997 GEVNQAIAL
+997 
-1006 LNQSWETFERL
+1006 
-1017 GNVQGKAATL
+1017 
-1027 NCLGNIYANK
+1027 
-1037 GEVNQAIALYN
+1037 
-1048 QSLEINERLE
+1048 
-1058 NVQGKAATLNCL
+1058 
-1070 GNIYANKGEVNQAI
+1070 
-1084 ALYNQSLEINERLEN
+1084 
-1099 VQGKAATLQC
+1099 
-1109 LGNIYANKGEVN
+1109 

-1138 DVQGKAATLFQL
+1138 NVQTKAATLHC
-1150 EMIYANKGEVDEI
+1150 
-1163 IALFNQSLE
+1163 
-1172 INERTGNIQGKAA
+1172 
-1185 TLFQLGMIYANKGE
+1185 LGM
-1199 VNQAI
+1199 
-1204 ALYNQSLEINE
+1204 
-1215 RLENV
+1215 
-1220 QGKAATLQCLGN
+1220 
-1232 IYANKGE
+1232 
-1239 VNQAIA
+1239 
-1245 LYNQSLETFE
+1245 
-1255 RIGDVQGKAA
+1255 
-1265 TLQCLGNIYANKG
+1265 IYANKG

-1289 SLETFERIGNLQGKA
+1289 SLEINERIGNVQNKA
-1304 ATLFQL
+1304 ATLNNL
-1310 EMIYANKGEVDE
+1310 A
-1322 IIALFNQSLE
+1322 S
-1332 INERTGNIQGKAAT
+1332 
-1346 LFQLGMIYAKKGEVN
+1346 
-1361 QAIALYNQSLEITQC
+1361 
-1376 IGDVQGKAVTLYRL
+1376 
-1390 GIIYA
+1390 IYA

-1408 QSLEINERIEDV
+1408 QSLEIKERIGNV
-1420 QGKAATLRQM
+1420 QGKAATLHQL
-1430 GRIYANKGEVDQAI
+1430 GILYANKGEVDQAI
-1444 RLYNQSLE
+1444 ALFNQSLEIFERIGDVQGIAMTVQNLGILYANKGEVDQAIALYNQSLE
-1452 ISQRIGNVQD
+1452 INERIGNVQGKAATLHNLASIYAD
-1462 KAMTLWWLGDL
+1462 KGEVDEAIALFNQSLQITERIGDVQGKAATLHQLASIYADKGEVDEAIALYNQSLEIKERIGNVQGKAATLNQLGIL
-1473 AEQQGEY
+1473 YASKGEVEQAIALFNQSLQITERIGDVQ
-1480 TKAISYLQPA
+1480 TKAATLQCLEYLRQ
-1490 LEILQ
+1490 Q
-1495 RLKSP
+1495 RGSG
-1500 DAESVS
+1500 
-1506 ASLDRVMRN
+1506 
-1515 S
+1515 

>member
-1 VQTIRIQ
+1 MQTIRIQ

-17 ELRYWLPQQK
+17 ELRYWLPQIK
-27 HYESRRLKLLEI
+27 HYESRRLKLVEI
-39 ADLLNQGERDY
+39 ADLLKQGERDY
-50 YKLLPNLPGIGQ
+50 YKLLPDLRGIGQ

-82 RGEGLVIAIDTDKQL
+82 RGEGLVIAIDTDKKL

-121 PLRWIEKETEEFSV
+121 PLRWIEKETEGFSV

-149 EDVEPKLEFE
+149 EDVQPKLEFE

-187 GKVWSRYFNDFDVF
+187 GKVWSRYLDDFDVF
-201 HLTGHASITSEAPY
+201 HLTGHASIKDEAPY

-258 PDKGAVP
+258 ADKGAVP

-315 YQQLFKQKVRDWH
+315 YRQLFKQNVRDWH

-348 LPPSAPEP
+348 VPPSAPEP
-356 AYEQFLDPDTQQ
+356 AYEQFLDPDTQL

-467 EGLNSKEQRFAFV
+467 EGLNAKEQRFVFV
-480 LDDFEANFE
+480 LDDFEANLD
-489 LRNGVSV
+489 LRNGVYV
-496 LQPQV
+496 LQTKV
-501 VDVLLALLKAIQN
+501 VDVLLALLKAMQN

-524 CRYDFTLSELNH
+524 CRYNFTLSELNH
-536 RLYREPLGALAGAD
+536 RLYREPLAALGGAD

-596 PKSPSAERGV
+596 PKSPEAERGV

-613 ADKEKEF
+613 ADAEEKF

-625 AEELLKQ
+625 AQVLLKQ
-632 QTPALRQ
+632 QTPGLRK
-639 MLGKLLV
+639 MLEKLLV
-646 YELPVPLAAISP
+646 YELPVPQAAISP

-697 SPLLFPENPKGE
+697 SPLLEFPENPKGE

-717 ILYRLWWEEAETA
+717 ILYRLWWEAETS
-730 TEAQKLEIHRL
+730 TETQKLEIHRL
-741 ALLGKDEGIA
+741 ALFGKDEEIA
-751 AETASS
+751 GKIASALAENLRDQS
-757 LAKDL
+757 
-762 LNKGRFR
+762 RFR
-769 EGIHL
+769 EAVQL
-774 CKSTLEITKN
+774 CKSTLEVTQDYL
-784 HSVLKEIAYCEHQMG
+784 VLVQLGRNESQLG
-799 EVDRALNYYEQA
+799 EVEQA
-811 LNLCPAEDEQELASI
+811 QKHYQQAFQLCPEKDETEKAAIIHNLAYI
-826 YLNFGMLKSQ
+826 YVEQ
-836 KGDVDEAFAL
+836 GDVEQAITL
-846 YNQSLEIFERTGNV
+846 YNESLEIK
-860 QGKAE
+860 Q
-865 TLYYLGNIYANKGD
+865 
-879 VDKAITLFN
+879 
-888 QSLEINERI
+888 
-897 EGVQGKAA
+897 
-905 TLKCLGNI
+905 
-913 YASKGE
+913 
-919 VNQAIA
+919 
-925 LLNQSLET
+925 
-933 FERIEDVQNKA
+933 
-944 ATLQCLGNIYA
+944 
-955 NKGEVNQAIALY
+955 
-967 NQSWETFERIGDVQG
+967 RIGDVQG
-982 KAATLNCLGNIYANK
+982 QAATLHELGRIYSNK
-997 GEVNQAIAL
+997 GEVEQAIAL
-1006 LNQSWETFERL
+1006 YHESLSISERIGNVQTQAATL
-1017 GNVQGKAATL
+1017 HELGHIYAKKGDVEQAIALYHESLDIEERIGNVQGKAATL
-1027 NCLGNIYANK
+1027 HQLAIIYANK
-1037 GEVNQAIALYN
+1037 GEVEQAINLFQ
-1048 QSLEINERLE
+1048 QSLEINEHIGYA
-1058 NVQGKAATLNCL
+1058 QG
-1070 GNIYANKGEVNQAI
+1070 
-1084 ALYNQSLEINERLEN
+1084 
-1099 VQGKAATLQC
+1099 
-1109 LGNIYANKGEVN
+1109 
-1121 QAIALYNQ
+1121 
-1129 SLEINERIG
+1129 
-1138 DVQGKAATLFQL
+1138 
-1150 EMIYANKGEVDEI
+1150 
-1163 IALFNQSLE
+1163 
-1172 INERTGNIQGKAA
+1172 
-1185 TLFQLGMIYANKGE
+1185 
-1199 VNQAI
+1199 
-1204 ALYNQSLEINE
+1204 
-1215 RLENV
+1215 
-1220 QGKAATLQCLGN
+1220 
-1232 IYANKGE
+1232 
-1239 VNQAIA
+1239 
-1245 LYNQSLETFE
+1245 
-1255 RIGDVQGKAA
+1255 
-1265 TLQCLGNIYANKG
+1265 
-1278 EVDQA
+1278 
-1283 IALYNQ
+1283 
-1289 SLETFERIGNLQGKA
+1289 
-1304 ATLFQL
+1304 
-1310 EMIYANKGEVDE
+1310 
-1322 IIALFNQSLE
+1322 
-1332 INERTGNIQGKAAT
+1332 
-1346 LFQLGMIYAKKGEVN
+1346 
-1361 QAIALYNQSLEITQC
+1361 
-1376 IGDVQGKAVTLYRL
+1376 
-1390 GIIYA
+1390 
-1395 DKGEVDEAIALYN
+1395 
-1408 QSLEINERIEDV
+1408 
-1420 QGKAATLRQM
+1420 
-1430 GRIYANKGEVDQAI
+1430 
-1444 RLYNQSLE
+1444 
-1452 ISQRIGNVQD
+1452 
-1462 KAMTLWWLGDL
+1462 KAMTLLWLGSL
-1473 AEQQGEY
+1473 AEKQGEY
-1480 TKAISYLQPA
+1480 AQATSYLQPA

-1495 RLKSP
+1495 KLKSP
-1500 DAESVS
+1500 YIEPTQAMLE
-1506 ASLDRVMRN
+1506 RIIRN

>member
-1 VQTIRIQ
+1 MQTIRIQ

-17 ELRYWLPQQK
+17 ELRYWLPQK
-27 HYESRRLKLLEI
+27 NHYESRRLKLAEI
-39 ADLLNQGERDY
+39 ANFLKQGERDY
-50 YKLLPNLPGIGQ
+50 YKLLPNLPGIGK

-82 RGEGLVIAIDTDKQL
+82 HGEGLVIAIDTGKQL

-121 PLRWIEKETEEFSV
+121 PLRWIEKEIEGFSV

-149 EDVEPKLEFE
+149 EDVQPKLEFE

-174 DLRVEESGCVSEL
+174 DLRVEESGCVNEL
-187 GKVWSRYFNDFDVF
+187 GKVWSRYLDDFDVF
-201 HLTGHASITSEAPY
+201 HLTGHASIKDEAPY

-301 LAAGYELAQALAST
+301 LAAGYQLAQALAST
-315 YQQLFKQKVRDWH
+315 YQQLFKQNVRDWH

-340 ALVDVLGD
+340 ALVEVSRDVPL
-348 LPPSAPEP
+348 SAPEP
-356 AYEQFLDPDTQQ
+356 AYDLFLDPDTQL

-467 EGLNSKEQRFAFV
+467 EGLNTKEQRFAFV
-480 LDDFEANFE
+480 LDDFEANLE
-489 LRNGVSV
+489 LRNGVYV

-501 VDVLLALLKAIQN
+501 VDVLLALLKAMQN

-524 CRYDFTLSELNH
+524 CRYNFTLSELNH
-536 RLYREPLGALAGAD
+536 RLYREPLGALGGAD

-596 PKSPSAERGV
+596 PKSPEAERGV

-632 QTPALRQ
+632 QTPALRL

-666 ESHKQRAEILGLLEV
+666 ESHIQRAEILGLLEV

-697 SPLLFPENPKGE
+697 SPLLEFPENPKGE

-717 ILYRLWWEEAETA
+717 ILYRLWWEAGTSTEAET
-730 TEAQKLEIHRL
+730 LEIHRL
-741 ALLGKDEGIA
+741 ALLGKDKDITVNVANCLSRKWIPHSRFRDTNKICQDTLNNIRDYRILSNLARVEIELGKVKEAVEHYQEALKLCPDNEIIEICGIKHCLA
-751 AETASS
+751 YIKSKSGELDIALKIYQECLIDSEKIGHLKGKASALHEIARIYLLQGKVDNALHKYQECLAIQENIGDIKGQASTLHQIAYIKAQKGRIQES
-757 LAKDL
+757 LAIYEKSFYLKDSIGDLKGKISTLHQIASLKEEQGDLEAVFNL
-762 LNKGRFR
+762 LQMSLKIVEETGSVELKAALFYNMAITYTKVGRFDLA
-769 EGIHL
+769 IN
-774 CKSTLEITKN
+774 S
-784 HSVLKEIAYCEHQMG
+784 
-799 EVDRALNYYEQA
+799 LNTSFKLAEQI
-811 LNLCPAEDEQELASI
+811 DDI
-826 YLNFGMLKSQ
+826 
-836 KGDVDEAFAL
+836 
-846 YNQSLEIFERTGNV
+846 
-860 QGKAE
+860 QG
-865 TLYYLGNIYANKGD
+865 
-879 VDKAITLFN
+879 
-888 QSLEINERI
+888 
-897 EGVQGKAA
+897 
-905 TLKCLGNI
+905 
-913 YASKGE
+913 
-919 VNQAIA
+919 QAIA
-925 LLNQSLET
+925 LHQLGVVSEQQSKFENALQFYSKSLILNKQIKYLKGQAHTLHQIANIYYINQKKIDAALVTYKEALEIEEHIQDMRGKASTLASLGQMLIYELGDYNQGLDFLQQSL
-933 FERIEDVQNKA
+933 
-944 ATLQCLGNIYA
+944 G
-955 NKGEVNQAIALY
+955 
-967 NQSWETFERIGDVQG
+967 
-982 KAATLNCLGNIYANK
+982 
-997 GEVNQAIAL
+997 
-1006 LNQSWETFERL
+1006 
-1017 GNVQGKAATL
+1017 
-1027 NCLGNIYANK
+1027 
-1037 GEVNQAIALYN
+1037 
-1048 QSLEINERLE
+1048 
-1058 NVQGKAATLNCL
+1058 
-1070 GNIYANKGEVNQAI
+1070 
-1084 ALYNQSLEINERLEN
+1084 
-1099 VQGKAATLQC
+1099 
-1109 LGNIYANKGEVN
+1109 
-1121 QAIALYNQ
+1121 
-1129 SLEINERIG
+1129 
-1138 DVQGKAATLFQL
+1138 
-1150 EMIYANKGEVDEI
+1150 
-1163 IALFNQSLE
+1163 
-1172 INERTGNIQGKAA
+1172 
-1185 TLFQLGMIYANKGE
+1185 
-1199 VNQAI
+1199 
-1204 ALYNQSLEINE
+1204 
-1215 RLENV
+1215 
-1220 QGKAATLQCLGN
+1220 
-1232 IYANKGE
+1232 
-1239 VNQAIA
+1239 
-1245 LYNQSLETFE
+1245 
-1255 RIGDVQGKAA
+1255 
-1265 TLQCLGNIYANKG
+1265 
-1278 EVDQA
+1278 
-1283 IALYNQ
+1283 
-1289 SLETFERIGNLQGKA
+1289 
-1304 ATLFQL
+1304 
-1310 EMIYANKGEVDE
+1310 
-1322 IIALFNQSLE
+1322 
-1332 INERTGNIQGKAAT
+1332 
-1346 LFQLGMIYAKKGEVN
+1346 
-1361 QAIALYNQSLEITQC
+1361 
-1376 IGDVQGKAVTLYRL
+1376 
-1390 GIIYA
+1390 
-1395 DKGEVDEAIALYN
+1395 
-1408 QSLEINERIEDV
+1408 
-1420 QGKAATLRQM
+1420 
-1430 GRIYANKGEVDQAI
+1430 
-1444 RLYNQSLE
+1444 
-1452 ISQRIGNVQD
+1452 
-1462 KAMTLWWLGDL
+1462 
-1473 AEQQGEY
+1473 
-1480 TKAISYLQPA
+1480 
-1490 LEILQ
+1490 ILQ
-1495 RLKSP
+1495 RLQSSETDTVKRIILSIQ
-1500 DAESVS
+1500 ESI
-1506 ASLDRVMRN
+1506 L
-1515 S
+1515 

>member
-1 VQTIRIQ
+1 MQTIRIQ

-17 ELRYWLPQQK
+17 ELRYWLPQIK
-27 HYESRRLKLLEI
+27 HYESRRLKLAEI
-39 ADLLNQGERDY
+39 ADFLKQGERDY

-82 RGEGLVIAIDTDKQL
+82 RGEGLVIAIDTEQKL

-121 PLRWIEKETEEFSV
+121 PLRWIEKETAGFSV
-135 EARQLRVL
+135 EPRQLRVL

-149 EDVEPKLEFE
+149 EDVQPKLEFE
-159 QEEARILADTRDFAV
+159 QEEARILADTRDFAL

-201 HLTGHASITSEAPY
+201 HLTGHASIKDEAPY

-222 TEIGERHET
+222 TEIGDRHET

-265 SMAEALIAQGARA
+265 SMAEALIAQGAIA

-301 LAAGYELAQALAST
+301 LAAGYQLAEALAST

-340 ALVDVLGD
+340 ALVEVLGD
-348 LPPSAPEP
+348 VPPSAPEP
-356 AYEQFLDPDTQQ
+356 AYDLFLDPDTQL

-467 EGLNSKEQRFAFV
+467 EGLNTKEQRFAFV
-480 LDDFEANFE
+480 LDDFEANLE
-489 LRNGVSV
+489 LRNGVYV

-501 VDVLLALLKAIQN
+501 VDVLLALLKAMQN

-524 CRYDFTLSELNH
+524 CRYNFTLSELNH
-536 RLYREPLGALAGAD
+536 RLYREPLGALGGAD

-596 PKSPSAERGV
+596 PMSPEAERGV

-625 AEELLKQ
+625 AQELLKQ

-646 YELPVPLAAISP
+646 YELPVPLAAIDT

-666 ESHKQRAEILGLLEV
+666 ESHIQRAEILGLLEV

-697 SPLLFPENPKGE
+697 SPLLEFPENPKGE
-709 ELYKQAAQ
+709 ELHKQAAQ
-717 ILYRLWWEEAETA
+717 ILYRLWWEEAESS
-730 TEAQKLEIHRL
+730 TEAQILEIHRL
-741 ALLGKDEGIA
+741 ALLGKDGEIAGKIATALTRQWVKGSRYREAVEVCRITLEVVENYGILH
-751 AETASS
+751 E
-757 LAKDL
+757 LATSEKEL
-762 LNKGRFR
+762 GELNKALA
-769 EGIHL
+769 H
-774 CKSTLEITKN
+774 
-784 HSVLKEIAYCEHQMG
+784 YHQ
-799 EVDRALNYYEQA
+799 V
-811 LNLCPAEDEQELASI
+811 LNLCPPKDEQ
-826 YLNFGMLKSQ
+826 Q
-836 KGDVDEAFAL
+836 
-846 YNQSLEIFERTGNV
+846 
-860 QGKAE
+860 
-865 TLYYLGNIYANKGD
+865 
-879 VDKAITLFN
+879 
-888 QSLEINERI
+888 
-897 EGVQGKAA
+897 KAA
-905 TLKCLGNI
+905 TLHQLADI
-913 YASKGE
+913 YTIKGE
-919 VNQAIA
+919 VDQA
-925 LLNQSLET
+925 L
-933 FERIEDVQNKA
+933 
-944 ATLQCLGNIYA
+944 
-955 NKGEVNQAIALY
+955 ALY
-967 NQSWETFERIGDVQG
+967 NQSW
-982 KAATLNCLGNIYANK
+982 
-997 GEVNQAIAL
+997 
-1006 LNQSWETFERL
+1006 
-1017 GNVQGKAATL
+1017 
-1027 NCLGNIYANK
+1027 
-1037 GEVNQAIALYN
+1037 
-1048 QSLEINERLE
+1048 
-1058 NVQGKAATLNCL
+1058 
-1070 GNIYANKGEVNQAI
+1070 
-1084 ALYNQSLEINERLEN
+1084 
-1099 VQGKAATLQC
+1099 
-1109 LGNIYANKGEVN
+1109 
-1121 QAIALYNQ
+1121 
-1129 SLEINERIG
+1129 EINERIG
-1138 DVQGKAATLFQL
+1138 DVEGKAATLH
-1150 EMIYANKGEVDEI
+1150 
-1163 IALFNQSLE
+1163 
-1172 INERTGNIQGKAA
+1172 
-1185 TLFQLGMIYANKGE
+1185 QLGMIYANKGE
-1199 VNQAI
+1199 VDQAL
-1204 ALYNQSLEINE
+1204 ALYKQVLEIDE
-1215 RLENV
+1215 PIGDL
-1220 QGKAATLQCLGN
+1220 QGKTATLHELGR
-1232 IYANKGE
+1232 IYA
-1239 VNQAIA
+1239 I
-1245 LYNQSLETFE
+1245 
-1255 RIGDVQGKAA
+1255 
-1265 TLQCLGNIYANKG
+1265 KG

-1283 IALYNQ
+1283 IALLNQ
-1289 SLETFERIGNLQGKA
+1289 SLELKERIGDIKGKA
-1304 ATLFQL
+1304 ATLHEL
-1310 EMIYANKGEVDE
+1310 GRIYGNQGDVDE
-1322 IIALFNQSLE
+1322 AIALLNQSLELKERIGDLRGKAATLYQLAIFYVKKGNIEKAIALFNQSLE
-1332 INERTGNIQGKAAT
+1332 IMK
-1346 LFQLGMIYAKKGEVN
+1346 
-1361 QAIALYNQSLEITQC
+1361 C
-1376 IGDVQGKAVTLYRL
+1376 IGDVQGEAAVLHQLAILYANL
-1390 GIIYA
+1390 GKVK
-1395 DKGEVDEAIALYN
+1395 DAIALFN
-1408 QSLEINERIEDV
+1408 QSSEINERIGNV
-1420 QGKAATLRQM
+1420 QGKAM
-1430 GRIYANKGEVDQAI
+1430 N
-1444 RLYNQSLE
+1444 
-1452 ISQRIGNVQD
+1452 
-1462 KAMTLWWLGDL
+1462 LWWLGGL

-1480 TKAISYLQPA
+1480 TRAISYLQPA

-1500 DAESVS
+1500 DAEGVR
-1506 ASLDRVMRN
+1506 ASLDRVMGN

>member
-1 VQTIRIQ
+1 MQTIRIQ

-17 ELRYWLPQQK
+17 ELRYWLPQIK
-27 HYESRRLKLLEI
+27 HYESRRLKLAEI
-39 ADLLNQGERDY
+39 ANFLKQGEQDY

-82 RGEGLVIAIDTDKQL
+82 RGEGLVIAIDTEQKL

-121 PLRWIEKETEEFSV
+121 PLRWIEKDTEPFSV

-149 EDVEPKLEFE
+149 EDVQPKLEFE
-159 QEEARILADTRDFAV
+159 QEEARILADTRDYAV

-187 GKVWSRYFNDFDVF
+187 GKVWSRYLDDFDVF
-201 HLTGHASITSEAPY
+201 HLTGHASIKAEAPY
-215 TPYFITE
+215 MPYFITE

-283 RPVEDRTATAA
+283 QPVEDRTATAA

-301 LAAGYELAQALAST
+301 LAAGYQLAEALAST
-315 YQQLFKQKVRDWH
+315 YQQLFKQNVRDWH

-340 ALVDVLGD
+340 ALVEVSRDVPL
-348 LPPSAPEP
+348 SAPEP
-356 AYEQFLDPDTQQ
+356 AYDLFLDPDTQL

-467 EGLNSKEQRFAFV
+467 EGLNTKEQRFAFV
-480 LDDFEANFE
+480 LDDFEANLD
-489 LRNGVSV
+489 LRNGVYV

-501 VDVLLALLKAIQN
+501 VDVLLALLKAMQN

-524 CRYDFTLSELNH
+524 CRYNFTLSELNH
-536 RLYREPLGALAGAD
+536 RLYSEPLGALGGAD

-564 WQFQPDLPERAKKAA
+564 WQFQPDLPERAKQAA

-596 PKSPSAERGV
+596 PKSPEAERGV

-613 ADKEKEF
+613 LDRVKEF

-632 QTPALRQ
+632 QTPALRK

-646 YELPVPLAAISP
+646 YELPVPLAAIDP

-666 ESHKQRAEILGLLEV
+666 ESHIQRAEILGLLEV

-697 SPLLFPENPKGE
+697 SPLLEFPENPKGE

-717 ILYRLWWEEAETA
+717 ILYRLWWEVETS
-730 TEAQKLEIHRL
+730 TEAKMLEIHRL
-741 ALLGKDEGIA
+741 ALLGKDENIA
-751 AETASS
+751 GKMGNS
-757 LAKDL
+757 LAGHL
-762 LNKGRFR
+762 RNQSRFR
-769 EGIHL
+769 EAIHL

-784 HSVLKEIAYCEHQMG
+784 HSVLRQMAVCEYQMG
-799 EVDRALNYYEQA
+799 GVDQALNYYQQA
-811 LNLCPAEDEQELASI
+811 LNLCPTEDERELASI
-826 YLNFGMLKSQ
+826 YHHLGILKAN
-836 KGDVDEAFAL
+836 KGEVEEAIAL
-846 YNQSLEIFERTGNV
+846 YNQSLEIDERIGNFQGKAATLHQMGIIYANKGEIDEAIAFYNQSLEIDERIGNV
-860 QGKAE
+860 QGKAPTLHCLGNLYANKGE
-865 TLYYLGNIYANKGD
+865 VEQAITLYNQSLAITERIGNFQTKAATLYNLGYIYANKGE
-879 VDKAITLFN
+879 VEQAITLFN
-888 QSLEINERI
+888 QSLEIFEHI
-897 EGVQGKAA
+897 GYVQGKEA
-905 TLKCLGNI
+905 TLHNL
-913 YASKGE
+913 
-919 VNQAIA
+919 AI
-925 LLNQSLET
+925 L
-933 FERIEDVQNKA
+933 
-944 ATLQCLGNIYA
+944 YA
-955 NKGEVNQAIALY
+955 N
-967 NQSWETFERIGDVQG
+967 
-982 KAATLNCLGNIYANK
+982 
-997 GEVNQAIAL
+997 
-1006 LNQSWETFERL
+1006 
-1017 GNVQGKAATL
+1017 
-1027 NCLGNIYANK
+1027 
-1037 GEVNQAIALYN
+1037 
-1048 QSLEINERLE
+1048 
-1058 NVQGKAATLNCL
+1058 
-1070 GNIYANKGEVNQAI
+1070 
-1084 ALYNQSLEINERLEN
+1084 
-1099 VQGKAATLQC
+1099 
-1109 LGNIYANKGEVN
+1109 
-1121 QAIALYNQ
+1121 
-1129 SLEINERIG
+1129 
-1138 DVQGKAATLFQL
+1138 
-1150 EMIYANKGEVDEI
+1150 
-1163 IALFNQSLE
+1163 
-1172 INERTGNIQGKAA
+1172 
-1185 TLFQLGMIYANKGE
+1185 
-1199 VNQAI
+1199 
-1204 ALYNQSLEINE
+1204 
-1215 RLENV
+1215 
-1220 QGKAATLQCLGN
+1220 
-1232 IYANKGE
+1232 
-1239 VNQAIA
+1239 
-1245 LYNQSLETFE
+1245 
-1255 RIGDVQGKAA
+1255 
-1265 TLQCLGNIYANKG
+1265 
-1278 EVDQA
+1278 
-1283 IALYNQ
+1283 
-1289 SLETFERIGNLQGKA
+1289 
-1304 ATLFQL
+1304 
-1310 EMIYANKGEVDE
+1310 
-1322 IIALFNQSLE
+1322 
-1332 INERTGNIQGKAAT
+1332 
-1346 LFQLGMIYAKKGEVN
+1346 
-1361 QAIALYNQSLEITQC
+1361 
-1376 IGDVQGKAVTLYRL
+1376 
-1390 GIIYA
+1390 
-1395 DKGEVDEAIALYN
+1395 KGEVDEAIALYN
-1408 QSLEINERIEDV
+1408 QSLEITERIGDV
-1420 QGKAATLRQM
+1420 RIQANTLC
-1430 GRIYANKGEVDQAI
+1430 
-1444 RLYNQSLE
+1444 
-1452 ISQRIGNVQD
+1452 
-1462 KAMTLWWLGDL
+1462 WLGYL

-1500 DAESVS
+1500 YAEQVQARLERIQNHS
-1506 ASLDRVMRN
+1506 
-1515 S
+1515 